1 MPNWKIPCRI
11 NRVSSNHGELA
22 NAGGQLCC
30 FKAGDVG
37 PGAIVVLA
45 PEAEQASVLPLL
57 LAS

>member
-1 MPNWKIPCRI
+1 
-11 NRVSSNHGELA
+11 VSSNHGELA